1 MTGHIINNDFM
12 SGNHNDMK
20 DFSKLNSF
28 TEQYN
33 FQFCRHQQHIYQYH
47 KSNLR
52 D

>member
-1 MTGHIINNDFM
+1 MTGHIINNDLM

-33 FQFCRHQQHIYQYH
+33 FQFLPTSAKY
-47 KSNLR
+47 LPVP
-52 D
+52 